1 MKKPFCLFDKKCK
14 TRALRPGLF
23 LPCFF
28 RGFCGL
34 DSLFF
39 VFLGRI
45 LSFFDWI
52 GRFILRC
59 RLIFLLLFFV
69 GFASAQLLDLSQMP
83 GNYMAENKVRK
94 VRVEGNQ
101 HMDERD
107 ILSRIGVRGG
117 ESYSPVALSERVQG
131 AVTSLYESGLFDDV
145 TAWVDYVDEGSD
157 VDLIFKIKELP
168 ALDTAI
174 IDGCDEVP
182 EEDLRLKIRLI
193 PGRVYSKSQLERD
206 RQAMIDYY
214 HSEGYLLAEVG
225 YRETPTDENKNQVT
239 FIVREGEKVKVR
251 QFDIQGNENVPSED
265 IMEHM
270 LTKLDQWWGGGEFKE
285 AVFEADRDTVLNAI
299 RHFGYLDAE
308 LTDYRAEYLP
318 DSSCLFYLGRMV
330 PIGEPLQILYDQLN
344 RAMGD
349 TATAMAKMAGK
360 PTMEVTHY
368 FRQMH
373 NAPFHDKVSRPLPQ
387 VKSEEDALKLLND
400 IIRYEKSR
408 KEWLKI
414 VEGRKFNNPKIDSLR
429 YKKKRSP
436 YEEKLLVR
444 YMIED
449 MFPALNKY
457 DNIHTSSAICIHIA
471 MIEGRK
477 YYMGN
482 VHFTGNEVLNDGI
495 LNYAFRLDSGEVFDQ
510 YKYDASRKAILDAYR
525 EDGYL
530 FAQFDEERTF
540 VNDSVVNLTYRM
552 REGLPASIHKVYI
565 RGNTKTNEKVIR
577 REVRL
582 YPGDTYRQSALERSF
597 REIMQLN
604 YFDMV
609 TPDIKVVGEQ
619 EVDLDFNV
627 QEKEAGT
634 GQFSLGVS
642 YSQSDGLV
650 GTASVSIPN
659 CCMGNGQAASF
670 SVEYGMDKRSAAV
683 SFQEPWFLDKPIT
696 VGTSLSY
703 SWWNMSDYDDP
714 DITRYGGQVYVGK
727 RLKWPDDYFYGQ
739 VGYSWLMNKQGPN
752 IDGSYVVYTGLESA
766 VNFRLIRDDK
776 NLPQFPTDGS
786 RYVLDVQVAD
796 DVLYSDFEFVK
807 TELTIKWWFPLFRDR
822 LAIALTNEY
831 GVIIGDQLQYRTLY
845 TMGGVLGYEGMMR
858 GYSSGSIGYRR
869 LGRSFQYLGA
879 ELQLGVVP
887 QTFYLLPFFF
897 DAGNVFGERYNP
909 RTKVPKP
916 SRNPLNEWD
925 PTSLKKDIGFGFRVV
940 VPMLGII
947 GFDFAWPLDVGE
959 TYSGLQRTEVGD
971 MEFNFVIGQGF

>member
-1 MKKPFCLFDKKCK
+1 M
-14 TRALRPGLF
+14 
-23 LPCFF
+23 
-28 RGFCGL
+28 
-34 DSLFF
+34 FF

-45 LSFFDWI
+45 LFFDLI
-52 GRFILRC
+52 GRFILRL
-59 RLIFLLLFFV
+59 RVVFLLLFFV
-69 GFASAQLLDLSQMP
+69 GLASAQLLDMSQMSAD
-83 GNYMAENKVRK
+83 YMAENKVHK

-101 HMDERD
+101 HMDERAV
-107 ILSRIGVRGG
+107 LSRIGIRDGQ
-117 ESYSPVALSERVQG
+117 SYSPAALSEKVQG
-131 AVTSLYESGLFDDV
+131 AVTSLYQSGLFDDV
-145 TAWVDYVDEGSD
+145 TAWVDYVGDGSD

-174 IDGCDEVP
+174 IDGCDEIS
-182 EEDLRLKIRLI
+182 EEDLRLKIRMI
-193 PGRVYSKSQLERD
+193 PGQVYSKSQLERD

-225 YRETPTDENKNQVT
+225 YRETATDENKNQVT

-251 QFDIQGNENVPSED
+251 QFDIQGNDNVPAED
-265 IMEHM
+265 ILEHM

-285 AVFEADRDTVLNAI
+285 AVFEADRDTVLNAL

-308 LTDYRAEYLP
+308 LTEYYAEYLP

-330 PIGEPLQILYDQLN
+330 PVGESLQPLYDQLN

-368 FRQMH
+368 FRNERVGAH
-373 NAPFHDKVSRPLPQ
+373 GFVSRPLPQ
-387 VKSEEDALKLLND
+387 VKSEEDALKLIND

-414 VEGRKFNNPKIDSLR
+414 VDGRKFNNPKIDSL
-429 YKKKRSP
+429 KKLKKLRP

-449 MFPALNKY
+449 MFPVLNKY
-457 DNIHTSSAICIHIA
+457 DNIKTSSAICVHIS

-482 VHFTGNEVLNDGI
+482 VHFTGNEVLSDAV

-510 YKYDASRKAILDAYR
+510 YKYDASRKAILDSYR

-582 YPGDTYRQSALERSF
+582 YPGDTYRQSSLERSF

-609 TPDIKVVGEQ
+609 TPDIKVVGDQ
-619 EVDLDFNV
+619 EVDLEFNV

-670 SVEYGMDKRSAAV
+670 SVEYGMDKKSASI

-752 IDGSYVVYTGLESA
+752 IDDSYVVYTGLESA

-831 GVIIGDQLQYRTLY
+831 GVIFGDQLQYRTLY

-869 LGRSFQYLGA
+869 LGRSFQYIGA
-879 ELQLGVVP
+879 ELQLAIVP

-897 DAGNVFGERYNP
+897 DAGNVFGERYDP
-909 RTKVPKP
+909 KTKVAKP
-916 SRNPLNEWD
+916 SRNPLSEWD
-925 PTSLKKDIGFGFRVV
+925 PTSLKKDYGFGFRVV

-959 TYSGLQRTEVGD
+959 TYSGLQRTQVGD

>member
-1 MKKPFCLFDKKCK
+1 MIWCFLQK
-14 TRALRPGLF
+14 TH
-23 LPCFF
+23 FF
-28 RGFCGL
+28 RKFWAFILVFGFFL
-34 DSLFF
+34 WANLLLFCIF
-39 VFLGRI
+39 GRY
-45 LSFFDWI
+45 FEFYAFI
-52 GRFILRC
+52 GRFILRY
-59 RLIFLLLFFV
+59 RVFVLLLVFV
-69 GFASAQLLDLSQMP
+69 GVVQAQLLDMSELSQD
-83 GNYMAENKVRK
+83 YMAENTVHKVK
-94 VRVEGNQ
+94 VEGNQ
-101 HMDERD
+101 NMDERFV
-107 ILSRIGVRGG
+107 LSRIGIRDGQ
-117 ESYSPVALSERVQG
+117 SFSPAGLTEKVQT
-131 AVTSLYESGLFDDV
+131 AVSSLYESGLFDDV
-145 TAWVDYVDEGSD
+145 TAWVDYLEEGNA

-174 IDGCDEVP
+174 IDGCDEIS
-182 EEDLRLKIRLI
+182 EDDLRLKIRMI
-193 PGRVYSKSQLERD
+193 PGQVYSKSQLERD
-206 RQAMIDYY
+206 RQALLDHY

-225 YRETPTDENKNQVT
+225 YREVPTDENKNEVT
-239 FIVREGEKVKVR
+239 FIIREGEKVKVLG
-251 QFDIQGNENVPSED
+251 FDIQGNEHVPAED
-265 IMEHM
+265 ITEHM
-270 LTKLDQWWGGGEFKE
+270 LTKQDQWWGGGEFKE

-318 DSSCLFYLGRMV
+318 DSTCLFYLGRMV
-330 PIGEPLQILYDQLN
+330 PVGNDLKVLYDQLN
-344 RAMGD
+344 LAMGD
-349 TATAMAKMAGK
+349 TATALYKMAGK
-360 PTMEVTHY
+360 PTMQVTHFY
-368 FRQMH
+368 RNERVGAH
-373 NAPFHDKVSRPLPQ
+373 GYVSRPLPQ
-387 VKSEEDALKLLND
+387 VKSEEDALKALND
-400 IIRYEKSR
+400 IIRYESAR

-414 VEGRKFNNPKIDSLR
+414 VDGRKFNNPKIYELR
-429 YKKKRSP
+429 NKKKLSV

-444 YMIED
+444 YMLED
-449 MFPALNKY
+449 MFSALNKY
-457 DNIHTSSAICIHIA
+457 DEIKTSSSVLIHIA
-471 MIEGRK
+471 MVEGRR

-482 VHFTGNEVLNDGI
+482 VHFSGNEVLNDRI
-495 LNYAFRLDSGEVFDQ
+495 LRYAFRLDSGEFFDQ
-510 YKYDASRKAILDAYR
+510 YKYEASRKAILDSYR

-530 FAQFDEERTF
+530 FAQYDEERTF
-540 VNDSVVNLTYRM
+540 ENDSIVNLTYRM
-552 REGLPASIHKVYI
+552 REGLPASIHKVHI
-565 RGNTKTNEKVIR
+565 HGNTKTNEKVIR

-604 YFDMV
+604 FFDMV

-619 EVDLDFNV
+619 EVDLDFMV

-642 YSQSDGLV
+642 YSESDGLV
-650 GTASVSIPN
+650 GTASISIPN
-659 CCMGNGQAASF
+659 CCMGDGQAASL
-670 SVEYGMDKRSAAV
+670 SLEYGVDKKSAAI

-696 VGTSLSY
+696 LGTSLSY
-703 SWWNMSDYDDP
+703 TWWNMSDYDDP
-714 DITRYGGQVYVGK
+714 DITRYGGSVYVGK

-739 VGYSWLMNKQGPN
+739 VGYGWLMNKQGPN
-752 IDGSYVVYTGLESA
+752 IDGSYVVYTGVESA
-766 VNFRLIRDDK
+766 LNFRLIRDDK

-796 DVLYSDFEFVK
+796 NALFSDFEFVK
-807 TELTIKWWFPLFRDR
+807 TELTVKWWFPLFRDR

-831 GVIIGDQLQYRTLY
+831 GVIFGDQLQYRTLY

-869 LGRSFQYLGA
+869 LGRSYQYVGA
-879 ELQLGVVP
+879 ELQLGLVP

-897 DAGNVFGERYNP
+897 DAGNVFGDRYDP
-909 RTKVPKP
+909 STKVPEP